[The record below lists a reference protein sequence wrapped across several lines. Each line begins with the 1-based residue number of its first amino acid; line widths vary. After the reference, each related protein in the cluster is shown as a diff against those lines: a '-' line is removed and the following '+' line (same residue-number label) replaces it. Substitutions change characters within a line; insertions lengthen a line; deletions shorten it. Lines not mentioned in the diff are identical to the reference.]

1 MEPDSGSESSASS
14 SASDSEETALSS
26 GSDDEL
32 VNEGIT
38 QNPDSTVTENTDR
51 TDLNLVKLPAAA
63 KKDNKNQ
70 LKKPTQGVAL
80 ESKVNGDTGAT
91 VSKDLLVSFYKCDY
105 CQEMPLVGVRYE
117 CQKCQ
122 DYDLCQKCFQS
133 KRESNGHL
141 ATHAMTKVALVNS
154 VLDGEQAA
162 SLSHSDENV
171 SMNKPYSS
179 LKESNSLK
187 KHKSVPTS
195 VVRKKR
201 SRRENRT
208 LQEAKA
214 IVSTTGRRIKSRT
227 APAGASM
234 DRMTEIVQLCE
245 LGTLRTGTISTK
257 ASNEFCEIFR
267 AGVLV
272 HCNQNSLKESEF
284 VYNSVEGQTA
294 ALCAL
299 ILAGIRI
306 PKRNQK
312 DMFAGKNTTP
322 LRTKIILLALVDQFV
337 EADTDRFFAAP
348 RPKNM
353 NQMCVTDFRTLRASL
368 ESESHN
374 HKDGASASARLFES
388 FRKKVRSIWQT
399 AIKSNPSGEPEYE
412 AARWFDQA
420 TTLVFEKVAEHLSID
435 HLLSA
440 ERNAPPF
447 GNLPRSFRPSRK
459 RMKNALHLPET
470 STNGTE
476 TPVYAAFD
484 DMSFESESMDS
495 AFNSKASNKSSK
507 NSLKDEIDNVRMDL
521 QSAHKKLDKLLMVLQ
536 GGFATVV
543 AKLENI

>member
-1 MEPDSGSESSASS
+1 
-14 SASDSEETALSS
+14 
-26 GSDDEL
+26 
-32 VNEGIT
+32 
-38 QNPDSTVTENTDR
+38 
-51 TDLNLVKLPAAA
+51 
-63 KKDNKNQ
+63 
-70 LKKPTQGVAL
+70 L
-80 ESKVNGDTGAT
+80 ESETNGDAGAAL
-91 VSKDLLVSFYKCDY
+91 SKDLLVSFYKCDY

-117 CQKCQ
+117 CKTCQ

-141 ATHAMTKVALVNS
+141 ATHAMMKLALVKS
-154 VLDGEQAA
+154 VLDGEEAA

-179 LKESNSLK
+179 LKEINSVK
-187 KHKSVPTS
+187 KNKTVRKSVA
-195 VVRKKR
+195 RKKR

-208 LQEAKA
+208 LLEAKA
-214 IVSTTGRRIKSRT
+214 LVSTTGRRIKSRT

-272 HCNQNSLKESEF
+272 HCKQNDLKESEF
-284 VYNSVEGQTA
+284 VYNSVEGQIA

-322 LRTKIILLALVDQFV
+322 LRTKIVLLALVDQFV
-337 EADTDRFFAAP
+337 EADTDRFFATP

-353 NQMCVTDFRTLRASL
+353 NQMCITDFQTLRSSL

-374 HKDGASASARLFES
+374 HKDGASASARLFEN

-399 AIKSNPSGEPEYE
+399 ALKSNHSGEPEYE
-412 AARWFDQA
+412 TARWFDQA
-420 TTLVFEKVAEHLSID
+420 TTLVFEKVSEHLSID
-435 HLLSA
+435 HLLPA

-459 RMKNALHLPET
+459 RMKNTLHVPEAG
-470 STNGTE
+470 TNGTE
-476 TPVYAAFD
+476 TAGYAAFD
-484 DMSFESESMDS
+484 DMSFESESIDS
-495 AFNSKASNKSSK
+495 TFNSKASNKSSK
-507 NSLKDEIDNVRMDL
+507 NSLKDEIDNIRMDL
-521 QSAHKKLDKLLMVLQ
+521 KSAHKKLDKLLMVLQ

-543 AKLENI
+543 AKLEKI